1 MQEYK
6 FIIIGK
12 SGVGKTCIL
21 DRMVFDRFQD
31 NHEVTIGVNFQV
43 QMMQIESTQLKLQLW
58 DTAGQEIYRAITTS
72 YYRDSDVA
80 IIVYDI
86 TDQESFDSLKDW
98 VNTVR
103 TNAPP
108 TCIIAIVGN
117 KKDLEA
123 TGQRKVK
130 FDDGKIFAESGNF
143 PFFETSALTGE
154 NVRALFEQ
162 LAFEAYATF
171 QNLGGRNGRDR
182 RISSESN
189 IWTIE
194 KQPQK
199 GSCC

>member
-6 FIIIGK
+6 FIIIGN

-31 NHEVTIGVNFQV
+31 NHDVTIGVNFQV

-58 DTAGQEIYRAITTS
+58 DTAGQEIYRAITQS
-72 YYRDSDVA
+72 YYRDTDVA

-86 TDQESFDSLKDW
+86 TDQGSFNSLKEW
-98 VNTVR
+98 VDNVR
-103 TNAPP
+103 SHAPA
-108 TCIIAIVGN
+108 TCIIGIVGN
-117 KKDLEA
+117 KKDLET
-123 TGQRKVK
+123 TGQRKVSY
-130 FDDGKIFAESGNF
+130 DDGKIFAESHNF

-154 NVRALFEQ
+154 NVRALFEH

-171 QNLGGRNGRDR
+171 QNLGGRKGRER
-182 RISSESN
+182 RISSETN

-194 KQPQK
+194 KQDEK